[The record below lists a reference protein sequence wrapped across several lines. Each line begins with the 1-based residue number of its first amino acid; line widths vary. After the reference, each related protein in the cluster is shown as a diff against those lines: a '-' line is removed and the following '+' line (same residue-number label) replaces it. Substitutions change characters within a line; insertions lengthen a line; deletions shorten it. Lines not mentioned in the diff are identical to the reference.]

1 MRTIKTF
8 GSFINESE
16 NNIEKYVDD
25 LLENK
30 FEKLFDILGLDL
42 PAELEGEEYEEA
54 KQKVIEYFEQNP
66 EQIGKV

>member
-8 GSFINESE
+8 GNFINESE

-30 FEKLFDILGLDL
+30 FEKLF
-42 PAELEGEEYEEA
+42 
-54 KQKVIEYFEQNP
+54 
-66 EQIGKV
+66 